1 MHMEN
6 KDKVAIITGS
16 SAGLGASVAIGLA
29 QKGVN
34 VVINYSKNKEKA
46 EEIEKICKEYQVETL
61 CVKGDVAADDNCV
74 HLVEETIKKFKG
86 CTWKIKIKWQ

>member
-34 VVINYSKNKEKA
+34 VVINYSKSKEKA
-46 EEIEKICKEYQVETL
+46 EEIEKICKEYHVIIVCILLMKQ
-61 CVKGDVAADDNCV
+61 
-74 HLVEETIKKFKG
+74 
-86 CTWKIKIKWQ
+86 

>member
-29 QKGVN
+29 QTGIN
-34 VVINYSKNKEKA
+34 VVINYSKSKEKA
-46 EEIEKICKEYQVETL
+46 EET
-61 CVKGDVAADDNCV
+61 
-74 HLVEETIKKFKG
+74 
-86 CTWKIKIKWQ
+86 

>member
-29 QKGVN
+29 KKGVN
-34 VVINYSKNKEKA
+34 IVINYSKSKELHMLMNSF
-46 EEIEKICKEYQVETL
+46 EVTIFENCKNPYAIL
-61 CVKGDVAADDNCV
+61 RFCCVTRMELFRKHVGVRQKLLP
-74 HLVEETIKKFKG
+74 HG
-86 CTWKIKIKWQ
+86 SR